1 MKKILMA
8 LCMTFV
14 FSFGAY
20 AGDDAFNQADTNK
33 DGKIDQQEF
42 DQAVEKKF
50 KSYDLN
56 NDGVLDMSEIRDVQ
70 KDHKD
75 TDVVKEFESMD
86 ANKDGKVDM
95 EEFKASAHERFKEYD
110 RNNDGYMDRPEVD
123 YRTRYQDPGSIM
135 KPFGGFY
142 F

>member
-1 MKKILMA
+1 MKKILMV

-20 AGDDAFNQADTNK
+20 AGDDAFNQADTDR
-33 DGKIDQQEF
+33 DGRIDRQEF

-70 KDHKD
+70 KAHGD

-110 RNNDGYMDRPEVD
+110 RNIDGYMDRPEVD

>member
-33 DGKIDQQEF
+33 DGKIDRQEF
-42 DQAVEKKF
+42 ERAVEKKF

-70 KDHKD
+70 KNHKD
-75 TDVVKEFESMD
+75 KDVIKEFESMD
-86 ANKDGKVDM
+86 TNKDSKVDM
-95 EEFKASAHERFKEYD
+95 EEFKASAHTRFKEYD
-110 RNNDGYMDRPEVD
+110 RKNNGYIEIPEVD